1 MVYPGVFGRIVA
13 SGTLYG
19 GETFSIGLS
28 SVPNFPGSYP
38 LDPATVIDDIA
49 GVFADWW
56 PTQSIASAAALT
68 TVKFNRIGP
77 DGRYESQDETILAD
91 IVPPVTGG
99 GTSGQ
104 PAQVALAITLD
115 TNRLRGLA
123 ARGRF
128 YLPVPSAPVAAD
140 GLIST
145 ATAQLYADG
154 ATELINDLNA
164 ILGDDRPIGVAS
176 DVRQGAFQVVRQVRV
191 GRVYDTI
198 RSRRRALP
206 EDYVEGAAIVLP

>member
-1 MVYPGVFGRIVA
+1 MTYPGEFGRIVA

-19 GETFSIGLS
+19 AETFSIGLS
-28 SVPNFPGSYP
+28 SVPNFVTTYP
-38 LDPATVIDDIA
+38 IDPATLVDDIA
-49 GVFADWW
+49 DVFATWW
-56 PTQSIASAAALT
+56 ATQQIASAAALT
-68 TVKFNRIGP
+68 TVKFNKIGP
-77 DGRYESQDETILAD
+77 DGRYVSQDETVLAD
-91 IVPPVTGG
+91 ITPPVTGG

-104 PAQVALAITLD
+104 APQVALAVTLN

-128 YLPVPSAPVAAD
+128 YLPVPSPDVQAD
-140 GLIST
+140 GAIT
-145 ATAQLYADG
+145 QATAQLFADG

-164 ILGDDRPIGVAS
+164 ILGEQRPIGVAS
-176 DVRQGAFQVVRQVRV
+176 DVRGGSFQVVRSVRV

-206 EDYVEGAAIVLP
+206 EDYVEGAPIEV